1 MQKGAFVQVHV
12 SGLPHVCSDSDVEA
26 ELRRAVIGAPVVT
39 SQSAPGYLAVES
51 CDIEEP
57 TADAQAAGSPVVV
70 EAVAADLAAA
80 ADPVTIPLADGA
92 SACEG
97 LPTVSDGGEDSPIAD
112 EELRLL
118 AAFVTCVVVRN
129 KDTQECKGYCFLT
142 FETASEAERAIDVL
156 NSGVDIVG
164 ARVSAQISLPKER
177 HAKPKDPSQDIGD
190 LRLRRARYACV
201 GKKAQY
207 GHLDPSNGQKKYTP
221 QEAERPDRN
230 SAGRQNLL
238 AGTRGGKPLVLDEG
252 KRPTRLAAAVSIKD
266 HRGL

>member
-190 LRLRRARYACV
+190 LRLRRARYQC
-201 GKKAQY
+201 
-207 GHLDPSNGQKKYTP
+207 
-221 QEAERPDRN
+221 
-230 SAGRQNLL
+230 L
-238 AGTRGGKPLVLDEG
+238 ARKLSTAIWIQVTVR
-252 KRPTRLAAAVSIKD
+252 RSTRLRRQSGRIETRLGDRICSPARVAASHWCWTRARD
-266 HRGL
+266 QRGWLRQFP